1 MSLRAYQQAAQRAET
16 PRDAEYRLF
25 AQVTRALIEVKS
37 LPRDQFSAWMD
48 ALDWNRR
55 LWSALAADCA
65 RPDNALPAATRAQII
80 SLSLWVGRYTSQV
93 MRRRD
98 DIEPLIDVNRMMM
111 QGLSGRA
118 EAASL

>member
-1 MSLRAYQQAAQRAET
+1 MSLRAYQQAARRSET

-25 AQVTRALIEVKS
+25 AQVTRALIEVKER
-37 LPRDQFSAWMD
+37 PREEFGAWMD

-65 RPDNALPAATRAQII
+65 SPGNALPDDARARII

-93 MRRRD
+93 MRREEEID
-98 DIEPLIDVNRMMM
+98 ALIDVNRMMM
-111 QGLSGRA
+111 QGLSSRPDA
-118 EAASL
+118 PA